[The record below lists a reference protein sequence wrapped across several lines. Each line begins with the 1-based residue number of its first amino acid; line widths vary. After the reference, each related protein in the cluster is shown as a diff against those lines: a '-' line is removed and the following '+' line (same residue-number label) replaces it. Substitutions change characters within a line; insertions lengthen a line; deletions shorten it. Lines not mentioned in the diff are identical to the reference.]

1 MSADIFLGDSQFDW
15 SKCLCIT
22 NRHLCP
28 GTLEDQLERHVL
40 PLRPRAVILREKDL
54 TPAEYSDLLRRVAAL
69 CRAADVPLIP
79 HTFVDAAL
87 QQGFT
92 AIHLPMPALLQL
104 SPSERQRF
112 TVVGASVHS
121 VDEARAAVAA
131 GATYV
136 TASHIFPTDC
146 KKGLPPRGLPFLRS
160 VCTAVPLPVF
170 ALGGVDPANA
180 AACLASG
187 ASGVCMMSEFMTL
200 S

>member
-1 MSADIFLGDSQFDW
+1 MFTWD
-15 SKCLCIT
+15 KTVCIT
-22 NRHLCP
+22 ARRLCTRP
-28 GTLEDQLERHVL
+28 FPKQIARVAALH
-40 PLRPRAVILREKDL
+40 PRAVILREKDL
-54 TPAEYSDLLRRVAAL
+54 DEAAYAELLRQTAPICAAEG
-69 CRAADVPLIP
+69 VPLIA
-79 HTFVDAAL
+79 HTYADAAL
-87 QQGFT
+87 SCGVRRL
-92 AIHLPMPALLQL
+92 HLPMEAFLRM
-104 SPSERQRF
+104 SPSARSRF
-112 TVVGASVHS
+112 DFIGASAHS
-121 VDEARAAVAA
+121 VTDACAAEAA
-131 GATYV
+131 GASYV